1 MLKNQLKGRTSQRI
15 HGVTCLSI
23 SQEQNL
29 LVQFHGAWCLGYSEH
44 WEARGFSAA
53 LRSPGVSRPLEW
65 AIQRPSGLLHSGLAA
80 GGHGLAF
87 PVSETGMHISQPGAN
102 CSGSVSTH
110 EVWALTFT
118 KTEPTQ
124 AAPWQL
130 SFLPGHGFNLLSS
143 KELWLA
149 LCWCSLPAQGSW
161 AGEEELRN
169 QGLRARG
176 SETEGRIS
184 PRQKGQVTISL
195 MACPGIGWR
204 AVWTTSNC
212 ADRG

>member
-53 LRSPGVSRPLEW
+53 PQVSWGFPASGMSHSETLWTPSLRSGCWRTRPCLSGEW
-65 AIQRPSGLLHSGLAA
+65 NWDAHLP
-80 GGHGLAF
+80 
-87 PVSETGMHISQPGAN
+87 PGAN

-124 AAPWQL
+124 AVPWQL
-130 SFLPGHGFNLLSS
+130 SFLPGPGFDLLSS
-143 KELWLA
+143 KELWPA

-184 PRQKGQVTISL
+184 PRKKGQVTISV